1 VPSLGLSFPPANGK
15 SRVTCDPEAWW
26 LGGWN
31 ALIYDRGQVCHTVR
45 DSQALTSLLAH
56 GEGLSGKGG

>member
-1 VPSLGLSFPPANGK
+1 M
-15 SRVTCDPEAWW
+15 
-26 LGGWN
+26 
-31 ALIYDRGQVCHTVR
+31 IYDRGQVCHTVR